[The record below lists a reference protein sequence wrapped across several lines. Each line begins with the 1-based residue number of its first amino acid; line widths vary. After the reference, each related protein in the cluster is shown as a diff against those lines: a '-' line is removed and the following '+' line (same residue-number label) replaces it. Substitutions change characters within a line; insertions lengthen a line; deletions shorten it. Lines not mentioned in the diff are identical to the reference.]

1 MWWFKKKEVAAPEP
15 AKEPEAPKVGIRP
28 EAVAEVRAS
37 PKREFQRYEPP
48 KGVIPEAIKSAIL
61 AMDSTPY
68 DDLNAAYGG
77 YGYGD
82 FDSFPGYPY
91 LATLA
96 QKPEY
101 RKMVGTIA
109 EEMTRKWIKLKTVGD
124 EDKADRVRKLEE
136 AMKRF
141 KVRERFKEAAE
152 HDGYFGGGQIYI
164 DVRSPRGISAWMDDN
179 ELQSKLFMSDKKI
192 TKGSL
197 QGFRVIEPIS

>member
-1 MWWFKKKEVAAPEP
+1 
-15 AKEPEAPKVGIRP
+15 
-28 EAVAEVRAS
+28 
-37 PKREFQRYEPP
+37 
-48 KGVIPEAIKSAIL
+48 
-61 AMDSTPY
+61 DSTPY

-124 EDKADRVRKLEE
+124 EDKADRVKQLEE

-179 ELQSKLFMSDKKI
+179 ELQSKLFM
-192 TKGSL
+192 
-197 QGFRVIEPIS
+197 